1 MDAARRRAG
10 DDETLATRY
19 AAVRARTE
27 RLAEPL
33 SAEDCGIQSMT
44 DASPTKWHLA
54 HTSWYF
60 ETFVLE
66 EAVPGYRVF
75 HEPFRVL
82 FNSYYDSVGEQ
93 YARPARGLLSRPSLE
108 QVLAYRRHVDRHME
122 GLLDKEPDLDPQLR
136 EVIQLGLHHEQQHQE
151 LVLTDLK
158 HAFGCNP
165 LDPAYLDQ
173 PEPKPG
179 AASAMSWHAYEEGL
193 SRIGHD
199 GRGFAFDNELPRHRV
214 FLEAFELASRPVTN
228 AEYLE
233 FIEAGGYRRP
243 TPWLSDGW
251 ATVEARSWEAPL
263 YWRRDG
269 GVFTTLTLSGRR
281 ELRPEEPVCHVSYYE
296 ADAFARWSGAR
307 LPTEFEWERAAAA
320 PGPDTRGGARPALRR
335 RLGVDPESLRPLP
348 GLPPPGGRAGRVQR
362 EVHEQPARAARGI
375 VRHGPLPRALHLPQL
390 LLPRR
395 ALAVQR
401 HPPGSRPG
409 LSLPGPIRREP
420 PRLSGT
426 GPRGSHPL

>member
-1 MDAARRRAG
+1 MDAARRRTG
-10 DDETLATRY
+10 DDETLAMRY
-19 AAVRARTE
+19 AAVRAQTR

-33 SAEDCGIQSMT
+33 SPEDCALQSMT

-75 HEPFRVL
+75 REPFRVL
-82 FNSYYDSVGEQ
+82 FNSYYNSVGEQ

-108 QVLAYRRHVDRHME
+108 EVLAYRRHVDRHME

-136 EVIQLGLHHEQQHQE
+136 EVILLGLHHEQQHQE

-173 PEPKPG
+173 PEPGPG

-193 SRIGHD
+193 SQIGHD

-214 FLEAFELASRPVTN
+214 FLEAFLLASRPVTN

-233 FIEAGGYRRP
+233 FIEAGGYRQP
-243 TPWLSDGW
+243 APWLSDGW

-269 GVFTTLTLSGRR
+269 GIFTTLTLSGRR

-320 PGPDTRGGARPALRR
+320 LPVEGNFVEDGRLHPSPAPTHGETPVQLFGDVWEWTRSPYVPYPGYHPPAGALGEYNGKFMSNQLVLRGGSCATARSHLRSTYR
-335 RLGVDPESLRPLP
+335 NFFYPDARWQFSGIRLARDP
-348 GLPPPGGRAGRVQR
+348 
-362 EVHEQPARAARGI
+362 H
-375 VRHGPLPRALHLPQL
+375 
-390 LLPRR
+390 
-395 ALAVQR
+395 
-401 HPPGSRPG
+401 
-409 LSLPGPIRREP
+409 
-420 PRLSGT
+420 
-426 GPRGSHPL
+426 

>member
-75 HEPFRVL
+75 REPFRVL
-82 FNSYYDSVGEQ
+82 FNSYYNSVGEQ

-108 QVLAYRRHVDRHME
+108 EVLAYRRHVDRHME

-165 LDPAYLDQ
+165 LDPAYHRKLRILAQRHRLLAVVCRLFAVADRIDRRRRHLR
-173 PEPKPG
+173 
-179 AASAMSWHAYEEGL
+179 AA
-193 SRIGHD
+193 
-199 GRGFAFDNELPRHRV
+199 RHRV
-214 FLEAFELASRPVTN
+214 HH
-228 AEYLE
+228 
-233 FIEAGGYRRP
+233 RRTVP
-243 TPWLSDGW
+243 DGLLVPMDW
-251 ATVEARSWEAPL
+251 PAT
-263 YWRRDG
+263 
-269 GVFTTLTLSGRR
+269 
-281 ELRPEEPVCHVSYYE
+281 
-296 ADAFARWSGAR
+296 
-307 LPTEFEWERAAAA
+307 
-320 PGPDTRGGARPALRR
+320 
-335 RLGVDPESLRPLP
+335 
-348 GLPPPGGRAGRVQR
+348 
-362 EVHEQPARAARGI
+362 
-375 VRHGPLPRALHLPQL
+375 
-390 LLPRR
+390 
-395 ALAVQR
+395 
-401 HPPGSRPG
+401 
-409 LSLPGPIRREP
+409 
-420 PRLSGT
+420 
-426 GPRGSHPL
+426 